1 MTHEDLKE
9 TLRLCAPALKAELG
23 LAGLAVFGSVARG
36 QATSASDV
44 DILVDFAGPA
54 DFDRFMDLKERLE
67 AALGVPIDLVTR
79 KALRPALRS
88 AIEREAIRVA

>member
-9 TLRLCAPALKAELG
+9 TLRRCGPGLKAELG
-23 LAGLAVFGSVARG
+23 LIGLAVFGSVARG
-36 QATSASDV
+36 QSTPASDV

-54 DFDRFMDLKERLE
+54 DFSRFMELKERLE
-67 AALGVPIDLVTR
+67 AVPGVRVDLVTR
-79 KALRPALRS
+79 KALRPALRD